1 MISPMTPLL
10 RAIEAWVPSA
20 DGSLLEFAGG
30 LFGAATRLQAV
41 SRGMCFGRAEGLPG
55 RVWETGLP
63 VLLTQLEGSSYRR
76 SGAAEAG
83 GLGWAL
89 AFPLKA
95 ADALVAVVVL
105 YGARDDSVGGDPAAV
120 ELWGH
125 DERVTADLGLLDA
138 CYLGSAQAIDAISR
152 DASLPRGAGLPGL
165 AWQRGE
171 PVFMA
176 DLSQAQG
183 FLRGAAAV
191 PAGLRHGLAL
201 AFEPP
206 AGGPGL
212 HGQHVAALLGSR
224 GRPIARRLEAW
235 HFESPRGAMAMR
247 WAFAGEGQ
255 MAAAAESPSAALRDA
270 AVSGRPVFVEAGGA
284 VALAAIPFA
293 GDGGSVEVLALH
305 L

>member
-1 MISPMTPLL
+1 MTTPQPLL
-10 RAIEAWVPSA
+10 RAVEAWVPGA
-20 DGSLLEFAGG
+20 DGNLLEFAGG

-63 VLLTQLEGSSYRR
+63 VLLPRLEGSSYRR
-76 SGAAEAG
+76 SAAAEAG

-89 AFPLKA
+89 AFPLMA
-95 ADALVAVVVL
+95 HDALAAVVVL
-105 YGARDDSVGGDPAAV
+105 YGARDDSVDGDAAAV

-125 DERVTADLGLLDA
+125 DERITADLGLVEA
-138 CYLGSAQAIDAISR
+138 CYVGTAQAIDAISR

-176 DLSQAQG
+176 DLSQARG
-183 FLRGAAAV
+183 FLRGAVAV

-201 AFEPP
+201 AFDPP

-224 GRPIARRLEAW
+224 GRPIARRLDAW
-235 HFESPRGAMAMR
+235 RFESPQGAMALR
-247 WAFAGEGQ
+247 WSFAADGSAAPAGE
-255 MAAAAESPSAALRDA
+255 SPGSVLRDA
-270 AVSGRPVFVEAGGA
+270 AVSGKPVFVEAAGGA
-284 VALAAIPFA
+284 ALAAIPFA
-293 GDGGSVEVLALH
+293 GDGAAVEVLALH